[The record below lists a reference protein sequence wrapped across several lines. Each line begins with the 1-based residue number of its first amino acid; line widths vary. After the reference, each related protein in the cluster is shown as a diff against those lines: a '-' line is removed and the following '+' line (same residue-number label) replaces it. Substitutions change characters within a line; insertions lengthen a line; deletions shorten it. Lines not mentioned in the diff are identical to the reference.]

1 MQITTKTGAVVTFT
15 DPDAPTHP
23 YTVGKCKAMAYN
35 VELPELED
43 HINALGTLVYEDVTA
58 GREIDDTVGA
68 CLEILED
75 ALQDRTHDWDSA
87 HTVTLDD
94 ILGKA

>member
-1 MQITTKTGAVVTFT
+1 MQITTKTGAVVTFH

-23 YTVGKCKAMAYN
+23 YTVSKCKGMAYS
-35 VELPELED
+35 VGISELED
-43 HINALGTLVYEDVTA
+43 HINALGMLVWEDVSA
-58 GREIDDTVGA
+58 GKEIDDTVGK

-75 ALQDRTHDWDSA
+75 ALHNRTYEWNSI

-94 ILGKA
+94 VLGKV